1 MSFFYAG
8 YSKPDEY
15 YSTLYANL
23 AFTYSSLERIWKGKD
38 MEYEII
44 PLKGKVIPSDLYIKD
59 SIWTVIEK
67 NKPVVT
73 KNGSF
78 FLLNISAITTGDN
91 YIDGDKVKEK
101 IKNKEL
107 FYPEEGKKYSSRTSG
122 AVWYPIINYMQ
133 PISFSGLNWHKDFG
147 KSFGYFYKN
156 LYCLIFLKYF
166 DYWQRF
172 RHFLCQQ
179 VS

>member
-1 MSFFYAG
+1 
-8 YSKPDEY
+8 
-15 YSTLYANL
+15 
-23 AFTYSSLERIWKGKD
+23 
-38 MEYEII
+38 MEYEIV

-59 SIWTVIEK
+59 SVWTVIEK

-101 IKNKEL
+101 IQKQEL

-122 AVWYPIINYMQ
+122 AV
-133 PISFSGLNWHKDFG
+133 
-147 KSFGYFYKN
+147 
-156 LYCLIFLKYF
+156 
-166 DYWQRF
+166 
-172 RHFLCQQ
+172 
-179 VS
+179 